1 MTVSH
6 QTRSDMQDDSD
17 TREQYVTGV
26 IEVLRHTLQLSDEKT
41 AGFSE
46 ATRLLGD
53 LPELDSMAVL
63 SVLTGMEEQFGIVL
77 EDDDI
82 SADTF
87 ENIGTLVDLV
97 VEKMG

>member
-1 MTVSH
+1 
-6 QTRSDMQDDSD
+6 MQNDSD
-17 TREQYVTGV
+17 TRAEYFTGV
-26 IEVLRHTLQLSDEKT
+26 VEVLAQTLQLSDDKA

-63 SVLTGMEEQFGIVL
+63 SVLTGMEEQFGIVI

-87 ENIGTLVDLV
+87 ENVGTLVDLV
-97 VEKMG
+97 VEKTG

>member
-1 MTVSH
+1 MQNDSY
-6 QTRSDMQDDSD
+6 TRA
-17 TREQYVTGV
+17 EYFTGV
-26 IEVLRHTLQLSDEKT
+26 VEVLAQTLQLSDEKA

-46 ATRLLGD
+46 TTRLLGE

-63 SVLTGMEEQFGIVL
+63 SVLTGMEEQFGIVI

-87 ENIGTLVDLV
+87 ENVGTLIDLV
-97 VEKMG
+97 VEKMS